1 MENWDPQ
8 MMLDLYLHNYLTK
21 KNMHTTAEIFAREA
35 NFYPK
40 GVAIEHPEGFLS
52 EWWSIFWS
60 MFSNKFPEHTVQD
73 NGSGPSNSNPAMPSP
88 NFNYMLQNMCPTMP
102 PGFPNVAGPSI
113 MQMQQIK
120 NLFESDYSRMMMPR
134 PDNGNSLGSDFLGM
148 MMPRPENGNLLEC
161 DLTRMMMPRPVN
173 RNLLGSDFSRAM
185 MLSPETGNLLESDF
199 SRTMMS
205 RPENGN
211 SLGGDS
217 SRTMTMP
224 MPEKGNFLGS
234 DFPRM
239 IMPRLEN
246 ENFLGSE
253 FSRMMMPRPEN
264 GNFPRSDIP
273 TMNSNSPFMN
283 VDQLARMLP
292 SSSNPS
298 YQREKV
304 FKNPQLCLTRDD
316 KCGSSFRR
324 PTAAGPSKPS
334 TKPHELK
341 FKSPE
346 TDTRSPAKNLNFN
359 SQLNDPLVRLVPS
372 SINFSPPPQEKVHK
386 KPHQLC
392 LKTDD
397 KSSTRFCSS
406 AAEETA
412 RFLPKASPGKMEHA
426 AGTDARRVCEPERF
440 ALLSVDR
447 STQMLP
453 SGSNFSGPK
462 KNKKQRQLAAIGCK
476 RYGAD
481 TRAFVQ
487 AHIGPPPGMEL
498 DSNSQPNDIDQL
510 PLLLSSPSKHSPQ
523 QNVSKNGK
531 LPVTQDDG
539 CDTNLKSSTDS
550 EPTHPAP
557 EATIPPKTELA
568 ETG

>member
-73 NGSGPSNSNPAMPSP
+73 NGSGPSNSKPAIPSP
-88 NFNYMLQNMCPTMP
+88 DFNYMLQNMCPTMP
-102 PGFPNVAGPSI
+102 PGFPNLAGPSV
-113 MQMQQIK
+113 MQMQEIK
-120 NLFESDYSRMMMPR
+120 NLFESDYSRTMMPR
-134 PDNGNSLGSDFLGM
+134 PDNGNLLGSDFLGM

-161 DLTRMMMPRPVN
+161 DLPRMMMPRPEN
-173 RNLLGSDFSRAM
+173 GNLLGHDFSRAM
-185 MLSPETGNLLESDF
+185 MLRPETGNLLESDM
-199 SRTMMS
+199 SRTMMP
-205 RPENGN
+205 RP
-211 SLGGDS
+211 
-217 SRTMTMP
+217 
-224 MPEKGNFLGS
+224 
-234 DFPRM
+234 
-239 IMPRLEN
+239 
-246 ENFLGSE
+246 
-253 FSRMMMPRPEN
+253 PRPEN

-273 TMNSNSPFMN
+273 AMNSNSPFMN

-334 TKPHELK
+334 TKPHVLK

-481 TRAFVQ
+481 ARAFVQ

-510 PLLLSSPSKHSPQ
+510 PLLLSSPSKHSIPQ
-523 QNVSKNGK
+523 QNVSKNDK